1 MGVVTALAVG
11 AAASLAGGAISGGAA
26 GRAARRARGDK
37 KRAEAELESIKNSR
51 QQITNPY
58 ASTEN
63 LSGLATDLSSQLSNP
78 FENLGVATKAAEIQ
92 IEQADISLAN
102 TLDTLRATGAS
113 AGGATALAQ
122 AALQSKQ
129 GVAASIEQ
137 QEAQNEKLKA
147 QGEQNLMNAKMAE
160 QQRLQSIA
168 ISEGQRVQATEAAGK
183 QFMFQ
188 AQESRTEADLDRA
201 AGQISQAQA
210 AEASANQAKASAW
223 GSAIGGV
230 GSIVS
235 AGIGAGAFSGASGV
249 TGITPPNMSNMTWR
263 SDRRLKEN
271 IKLIGK
277 SISGL
282 NIYSFEYIDKSFSK
296 ETWQGVMSDEV
307 PQNAVVKNFSGIYDG
322 VDYSKIDVE
331 FKQV

>member
-168 ISEGQRVQATEAAGK
+168 ISEGYLRVRECKQLKLQENSLCFKLKRVELKLILTELQVK
-183 QFMFQ
+183 YHKHKP
-188 AQESRTEADLDRA
+188 L
-201 AGQISQAQA
+201 
-210 AEASANQAKASAW
+210 K
-223 GSAIGGV
+223 
-230 GSIVS
+230 
-235 AGIGAGAFSGASGV
+235 
-249 TGITPPNMSNMTWR
+249 
-263 SDRRLKEN
+263 RLL
-271 IKLIGK
+271 IKLK
-277 SISGL
+277 HQL
-282 NIYSFEYIDKSFSK
+282 
-296 ETWQGVMSDEV
+296 GV
-307 PQNAVVKNFSGIYDG
+307 AL
-322 VDYSKIDVE
+322 
-331 FKQV
+331 

>member
-1 MGVVTALAVG
+1 
-11 AAASLAGGAISGGAA
+11 
-26 GRAARRARGDK
+26 
-37 KRAEAELESIKNSR
+37 
-51 QQITNPY
+51 
-58 ASTEN
+58 
-63 LSGLATDLSSQLSNP
+63 
-78 FENLGVATKAAEIQ
+78 
-92 IEQADISLAN
+92 
-102 TLDTLRATGAS
+102 
-113 AGGATALAQ
+113 
-122 AALQSKQ
+122 
-129 GVAASIEQ
+129 
-137 QEAQNEKLKA
+137 
-147 QGEQNLMNAKMAE
+147 
-160 QQRLQSIA
+160 
-168 ISEGQRVQATEAAGK
+168 VQATEAAGK

-235 AGIGAGAFSGASGV
+235 AGIGAGAFSGASGA